1 MGKNKDAAP
10 VDDVSAA
17 RNALTMLTSPMP
29 SPQAQAI
36 ASAGLLSATLALV
49 EQQRIANLIAFLGT
63 RSPSPETQ
71 GRIRDE
77 IRKGLGL

>member
-1 MGKNKDAAP
+1 MAETKDT
-10 VDDVSAA
+10 DVQTA
-17 RNALTMLTSPMP
+17 RNALKMLAKPMP
-29 SPQAQAI
+29 SLQAQAT
-36 ASAGLLSATLALV
+36 ATDGQLAATLALV